1 MPGFLSNY
9 RAKQILIISRQAMR
23 QMLDQVKVYKELCH
37 KEERRVSG
45 ESQCWVAVAGPVRAG
60 YPPPP
65 AQGMSD
71 VTWWGA
77 GNCRPGAFHDSEGVW
92 GSEELSSCD

>member
-1 MPGFLSNY
+1 
-9 RAKQILIISRQAMR
+9 
-23 QMLDQVKVYKELCH
+23 MLDQVKVYKELCY

-45 ESQCWVAVAGPVRAG
+45 EGQCWVAVAGPVRVG

-65 AQGMSD
+65 PRVFSD

-77 GNCRPGAFHDSEGVW
+77 GDCRPGAFHDSEGVW
-92 GSEELSSCD
+92 GSKELSSCD